1 MSQSVDSSID
11 FLSHSNDLN
20 SEIVPLTPA
29 DLETAR
35 SLSQRIQDSGKQWSV
50 YLNALALSGVRL
62 WLQGRSLSFR
72 LHDEQSVIIEPAID
86 DSVSAVC
93 GLIANHFRITII
105 AIEADETNTVPIPKT
120 VFDRA
125 NLKSHFYLFIT
136 IYEEQD
142 AIGLRGYI
150 SHDQIPTILTTHED
164 YYELPNDRLTTDFNL
179 LLLHLTCLEPT
190 PIQSSQLSPTPIR
203 QLLTQPL
210 LNTGRWFQTQLQG
223 AIETVAEEL
232 TWQLMPPMTF
242 ASALRELP
250 SPEDWSRAD
259 LDYLMPILRDLV
271 TQGVQLVPDAR
282 AAVRRLNLGDL
293 DLQLYAIVS
302 PLMNSSE
309 PIEEWSLLLIL
320 KRSDHQLLGN
330 GIQLEVHTSCST
342 EVVQQVTASDLT
354 GYLFTEIIA
363 TLDESLS
370 ITIALPDGTTL
381 TLPPMQFQPSS

>member
-1 MSQSVDSSID
+1 MSQSIDSTIE
-11 FLSHSNDLN
+11 FLSHSDNPN
-20 SEIVPLTPA
+20 EEVVPLTP
-29 DLETAR
+29 DDIETAR
-35 SLSQRIQDSGKQWSV
+35 SLSHRIQDSGKQWSV
-50 YLNALALSGVRL
+50 YLNALALSGVRQ
-62 WLQGRSLSFR
+62 WLQGRSISFR

-86 DSVSAVC
+86 DGVSAVC
-93 GLIANHFRITII
+93 GLIANHFRITLI

-136 IYEEQD
+136 IYEEQG

-150 SHDQIPTILTTHED
+150 SHDQIPTILTTHKD

-190 PIQSSQLSPTPIR
+190 PIQSPQLSPTPIR

-210 LNTGRWFQTQLQG
+210 LNTGRWFQTQFQG
-223 AIETVAEEL
+223 AIETVTEEL
-232 TWQLMPPMTF
+232 TWHLMPQMTF

-302 PLMNSSE
+302 PLINSSE

-330 GIQLEVHTSCST
+330 GIQLKVHTSCST